1 MSDRLETFQ
10 LELMA
15 QMFTKRIIGTNY
27 LPIETIAKFCKW
39 RLISRNFG
47 GGRIKQVI
55 RELAKLG
62 LVDLH
67 GKGVVASLTSD
78 GVLVARDYLQI

>member
-1 MSDRLETFQ
+1 MKEKLETFH
-10 LELMA
+10 LELLA
-15 QMFTKRIIGTNY
+15 QMFIKGLIGTTY

-39 RLISRNFG
+39 KSISRKHG
-47 GGRIKQVI
+47 GGRIKKVI
-55 RELAKLG
+55 RGLASLG

>member
-15 QMFTKRIIGTNY
+15 QMFTKGIIGSSY

-39 RLISRNFG
+39 RSISRVHG
-47 GGRIKQVI
+47 GGRIKKVI
-55 RELAKLG
+55 RELVKLG

-67 GKGVVASLTSD
+67 GKGTVASLTSD
-78 GVLVARDYLQI
+78 GVLVARDYMQI